1 MIKKEV
7 TKLLNEQIN
16 KELFSAYLYL
26 EFVNY
31 LTEKGLMGYAHWYR
45 VQAQEERD
53 HAMLIYDFLHYHGA
67 KVELDAIDKPVLK
80 ADSVMDVLKEGLKH
94 EQFVTASINNIYDL
108 AKQNKD
114 FLTQRFLDWFINEQ
128 GEEEANANELIL
140 KNEMF
145 GGDARSLYLLDQE
158 LMARTYAPPSVQIG

>member
-1 MIKKEV
+1 
-7 TKLLNEQIN
+7 
-16 KELFSAYLYL
+16 
-26 EFVNY
+26 
-31 LTEKGLMGYAHWYR
+31 
-45 VQAQEERD
+45 
-53 HAMLIYDFLHYHGA
+53 MLIYDFLHYHGA